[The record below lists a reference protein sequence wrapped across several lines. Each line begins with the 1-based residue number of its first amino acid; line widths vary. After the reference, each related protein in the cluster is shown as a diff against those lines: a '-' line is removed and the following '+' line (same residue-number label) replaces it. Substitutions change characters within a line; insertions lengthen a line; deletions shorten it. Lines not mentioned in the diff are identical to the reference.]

1 MNGVLIS
8 EIVRMAKLGWILEK
22 LGRNFRQ
29 YFHIKNPKRHK
40 IIVEASNPLDP
51 SDTWQVGAGNDDAIE
66 YGTGYLPVGDSYERV
81 MSYTSPTSG
90 NYCCCGIRF
99 TSVNIPQGSTI
110 DSADVKLYTYSSTY
124 DDMNGVIYG
133 NDVDNAQDFSDN
145 PHIISEADR
154 PRTSANVS
162 WVENS
167 IGAGVW
173 ATKSV
178 TSIIQEIVNRESWS
192 SGNALVLLFIANT
205 DVSKVF
211 RAKAYE
217 SSTTQCPKLY
227 IEWTSGAG
235 HTYEIN
241 VDAVVKASVEKSLQT
256 TFNIAKDAAVS
267 SQAVEASESTFNV
280 SKDAIAQALADV
292 TIEVISGI
300 IEIFKDAVVQAQASF
315 ALEST
320 FNINKDAI
328 SEAAATV
335 SSETIFNVVKD
346 AIIKASASPQVLA
359 AYSINIDALVQA
371 SATPSLQQTL
381 GISKDAVVV
390 AVSTPLIQSTF
401 NISKDAIVK
410 VLAEVTV
417 VKEGEVKVK
426 RLFLIVGNIAIQLT
440 GD

>member
-1 MNGVLIS
+1 MNGVVIS

-22 LGRNFRQ
+22 LGRNFRE

-51 SDTWQVGAGNDDAIE
+51 SDTWQVGAGNDDANE
-66 YGTGYLPVGDSYERV
+66 FGSGGFDADDDYNRV
-81 MSYTSPTSG
+81 HSYTNTSSS
-90 NYCCCGIRF
+90 NYICCGVRF

-110 DSADVKLYTYSSTY
+110 TSANIQLYIVSGSY
-124 DDMNGVIYG
+124 DDINCVIYG

-154 PRTSANVS
+154 SRTSASVS
-162 WVENS
+162 WVQDSLGTTWKE
-167 IGAGVW
+167 
-173 ATKSV
+173 KSV
-178 TSIIQEIVNRESWS
+178 TNIIQEIVNRSGWS

-205 DVSKVF
+205 DVSKAL
-211 RAKAYE
+211 RAKSYE
-217 SSTTQCPKLY
+217 GSTTQCPKLY
-227 IEWTSGAG
+227 IEWTSGG
-235 HTYEIN
+235 GQTYEIN
-241 VDAVVKASVEKSLQT
+241 VDAVVKASAEKSLQT
-256 TFNIAKDAAVS
+256 TFNIQKDAAVT
-267 SQAVEASESTFNV
+267 SQAVEASKSTFNI

-328 SEAAATV
+328 LEAAATL
-335 SSETIFNVVKD
+335 STETIFNVVKD
-346 AIIKASASPQVLA
+346 AIVKASASPQVLGV
-359 AYSINIDALVQA
+359 YPINVDAVVKA
-371 SATPSLQQTL
+371 SATSSIQQTL

-390 AVSTPLIQSTF
+390 VVSTPLIQSTF
-401 NISKDAIVK
+401 NISKDAVVK
-410 VLAEVTV
+410 ALAEVSV
-417 VKEGEVKVK
+417 VKEGEAKVK

>member
-1 MNGVLIS
+1 MNAVVIS

-29 YFHIKNPKRHK
+29 YFHIKNPKQHK

-51 SDTWQVGAGNDDAIE
+51 SDTWQVSAGNDDAIE
-66 YGTGYLPVGDSYERV
+66 YGSGGFYADDNYNRV
-81 MSYTSPTSG
+81 HSYTTTSSS
-90 NYCCCGIRF
+90 NYICCGVRF
-99 TSVNIPQGSTI
+99 TSINIPQGSTI
-110 DSADVKLYTYSSTY
+110 DSADVKLYTYSTSY
-124 DDMNGVIYG
+124 DDMNSVIYG
-133 NDVDNAQDFSDN
+133 NDVDNAQDFNDN
-145 PHIISEADR
+145 PHIISTADR
-154 PRTSANVS
+154 PRTSASVS
-162 WVENS
+162 WVEDS

-178 TSIIQEIVNRESWS
+178 TSIIQEIVNRPGWS

-205 DVSKVF
+205 DVSKIF
-211 RAKAYE
+211 RGKSYDNSPSQA
-217 SSTTQCPKLY
+217 PKLY
-227 IEWTSGAG
+227 IEWTSGG
-235 HTYEIN
+235 GQTYEIN
-241 VDAVVKASVEKSLQT
+241 VDAVVKASAEKSLQT
-256 TFNIAKDAAVS
+256 TFNIAKDAAVA

-280 SKDAIAQALADV
+280 SEEAIVKALATV
-292 TIEVISGI
+292 TIEQLK
-300 IEIFKDAVVQAQASF
+300 EIFKDAVVQAQASF

-320 FNINKDAI
+320 FNVNKDAI
-328 SEAAATV
+328 SEASATI
-335 SSETIFNVVKD
+335 STETIFNVVKD
-346 AIIKASASPQVLA
+346 AIVKASASPQLLGV
-359 AYSINIDALVQA
+359 YPINIDAVVNA

-381 GISKDAVVV
+381 GITKDAVVV

-401 NISKDAIVK
+401 NISPEALVK

>member
-1 MNGVLIS
+1 MNAVLIS

-22 LGRNFRQ
+22 LGKNFRQ
-29 YFHIKNPKRHK
+29 YFHIKNPKQHK
-40 IIVEASNPLDP
+40 IIVETSNPLDP
-51 SDTWQVGAGNDDAIE
+51 SDTWQVSAGNDDAIE
-66 YGTGYLPVGDSYERV
+66 YGSGGFYKADNYNRV
-81 MSYTSPTSG
+81 HSYTNTSSS
-90 NYCCCGIRF
+90 NYICCGVRF
-99 TSVNIPQGSTI
+99 TSINIGQGDTI
-110 DSADVKLYTYSSTY
+110 DSAEVKLYTYSGSY
-124 DDMNGVIYG
+124 DDMNCVVYG
-133 NDVDNAQDFSDN
+133 NNVDNAQDFNDN
-145 PHIISEADR
+145 PHIISTADR

-162 WVENS
+162 WVEDS

-178 TSIIQEIVNRESWS
+178 TNIIQEIVNRSGWS

-205 DVSKVF
+205 DVSKIF
-211 RAKAYE
+211 RGKSYDNSPSQA
-217 SSTTQCPKLY
+217 PKLY
-227 IEWTSGAG
+227 IEWTSGG
-235 HTYEIN
+235 GQTYEIN
-241 VDAVVKASVEKSLQT
+241 VDAVVKASAEKSLQT
-256 TFNIAKDAAVS
+256 TFNITKDAAVT
-267 SQAVEASESTFNV
+267 SQAVEASESTFNI
-280 SKDAIAQALADV
+280 SKDATAQALADV

-328 SEAAATV
+328 SEAAATL
-335 SSETIFNVVKD
+335 STETIFNVVKD
-346 AIIKASASPQVLA
+346 AIVKASASPQLLGV
-359 AYSINIDALVQA
+359 YPINVDALVQA
-371 SATPSLQQTL
+371 SATASLQQTL
-381 GISKDAVVV
+381 GISKDAIVV

-401 NISKDAIVK
+401 NISKDAVVK